1 MRFQVQF
8 YVELGRYFIHCTFF
22 RGILEY
28 LAAGEQ
34 EVSLKAVQYLLT
46 FGKATNYIR

>member
-1 MRFQVQF
+1 MQF
-8 YVELGRYFIHCTFF
+8 YVELGRYFIHCTSFQGYTF
-22 RGILEY
+22 EY

-46 FGKATNYIR
+46 FGKVTNYIR